1 MNENIEMLNYIYQNS
16 SMGITTIQQI
26 LKDVDDLEF
35 KDVLKEQLE
44 DYIKISRKAEDLLNM
59 ENKQAKDIGV
69 MYKVT
74 TYLSIKMSTMK
85 DNTSSHIAEMMVQGS
100 NMGVIDITKN
110 LNNYKNIENTIRS
123 LAEQLLKIEQNNIE
137 KLKPYL

>member
-1 MNENIEMLNYIYQNS
+1 MNENVEMLNYIYQNAN
-16 SMGITTIQQI
+16 MGISTIQQI
-26 LKDVDDLEF
+26 LKEIEDIEF

-44 DYIKISRKAEDLLNM
+44 DYIKMSRKVEDLLNK
-59 ENKQAKDIGV
+59 EEKQAKDISI

-85 DNTSSHIAEMMVQGS
+85 DNTSSHIAEMMIQGS

-110 LNNYKNIENTIRS
+110 LNNYKNIDNNIRS

-137 KLKPYL
+137 KLKLYL